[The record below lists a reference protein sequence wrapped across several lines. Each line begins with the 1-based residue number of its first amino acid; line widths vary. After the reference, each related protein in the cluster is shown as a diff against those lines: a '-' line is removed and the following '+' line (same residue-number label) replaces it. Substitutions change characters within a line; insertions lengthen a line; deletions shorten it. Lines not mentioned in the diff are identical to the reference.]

1 MKFAAAICFFLAAS
15 IVTRAEEVSPLGA
28 GLREES
34 ELWVTCALTETP
46 QPGEIPLLTSNA
58 ECESLKGIYHYKLWL
73 PHGYLAQPQRRWPCV
88 FIASPFGNA
97 QMGNMAARLTKSY
110 IVVMLVESRN
120 GPWLP
125 AIGNFLAAHDDV
137 IKRVRIQEGAK
148 IATGLS
154 GGARASSVFV
164 QLRPGFSGAILQGAG
179 VPRDDAGRFHFYD
192 LPQRHSLFIA
202 LIIGQSDP
210 RRSEIS
216 EMQRQLGS
224 ERLAVLL
231 FPGGH
236 EWATA
241 EIFAK
246 ALDWIESQ
254 SRRQESRL

>member
-1 MKFAAAICFFLAAS
+1 MKFAAAIWFFLAAS
-15 IVTRAEEVSPLGA
+15 IVTLAEEVSPLGA
-28 GLREES
+28 SLREES

-46 QPGEIPLLTSNA
+46 HPGEIPLLTSKA
-58 ECESLKGIYHYKLWL
+58 ECESVKGIYHYKLWL

-97 QMGNMAARLTKSY
+97 QMGNMAARLKTTHV
-110 IVVMLVESRN
+110 IVMLVESRN

-137 IKRVRIQEGAK
+137 IKRIRIQEGAK

-154 GGARASSVFV
+154 GGARASAVFV

-192 LPQRHSLFIA
+192 LPQQHSLFIA
-202 LIIGQSDP
+202 LIIGQGDP

-224 ERLAVLL
+224 DRFAVLF

-236 EWATA
+236 EWAPA
-241 EIFAK
+241 ETFAR
-246 ALDWIESQ
+246 ALDWIESHARYPK
-254 SRRQESRL
+254 S